1 MPSRVDKLDSLFQKE
16 ISNIIMTE
24 LDMKKIGFCTV
35 SDVKITGDLS
45 LARVYVSFLGKNYS
59 IQELRKQK
67 GFIRKELSH
76 RLSMRKMPDLDFVLD
91 DTLEKAQRIEDILS
105 KNQ

>member
-1 MPSRVDKLDSLFQKE
+1 
-16 ISNIIMTE
+16 MTE

-35 SDVKITGDLS
+35 SYVKITGDLS

-76 RLSMRKMPDLDFVLD
+76 RLSMRKMPDLEFVLD

>member
-35 SDVKITGDLS
+35 PDVKITGDLS

-76 RLSMRKMPDLDFVLD
+76 RLSMRKMPDLEFVLD

>member
-24 LDMKKIGFCTV
+24 LDMKKIGFYTV

-45 LARVYVSFLGKNYS
+45 LDRVYVSFLGKNYS

-76 RLSMRKMPDLDFVLD
+76 RLSMRKMPDLEFVLD

>member
-35 SDVKITGDLS
+35 SDVKITVDLS

-76 RLSMRKMPDLDFVLD
+76 RLSMRKMPDLEFVLD